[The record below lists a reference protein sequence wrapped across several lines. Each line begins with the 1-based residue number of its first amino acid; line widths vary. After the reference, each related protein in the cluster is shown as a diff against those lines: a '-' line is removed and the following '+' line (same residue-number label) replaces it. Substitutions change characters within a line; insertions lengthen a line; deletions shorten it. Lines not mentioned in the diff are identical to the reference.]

1 MTGVKTCAVP
11 IWIDTAGR
19 IVISSYPERAK
30 SKNLRRDS
38 RASLCVLSDDFG
50 DEWVHVD
57 GTAEVIEVSDAVE
70 PLVEYFRVISG
81 EHSDWDEYRRA
92 MINQGKVLIRITI
105 DAWRPISRGWF
116 PPRLALARSR
126 LRSLRGRGNGN
137 DRAPHNGCILKNAR
151 DGNNVTVQT
160 VVGCPLFGALVTN
173 EEVHVWAPVLTNV
186 GV

>member
-1 MTGVKTCAVP
+1 MAREVATDQKVSRAELEAFVRPRHRGILITRKRDGGLQSSPVTMG
-11 IWIDTAGR
+11 IDTAGR

-92 MINQGKVLIRITI
+92 MIDQ
-105 DAWRPISRGWF
+105 
-116 PPRLALARSR
+116 
-126 LRSLRGRGNGN
+126 
-137 DRAPHNGCILKNAR
+137 
-151 DGNNVTVQT
+151 
-160 VVGCPLFGALVTN
+160 
-173 EEVHVWAPVLTNV
+173 
-186 GV
+186 